1 MDSDSNKRNPSDLL
15 SLPPVDLKT
24 RKEND
29 IVKVFD
35 IVRNKYV
42 ALTPEEFVRQHFV
55 HWLVNTYHYP
65 LSLLMNE
72 VTINLN
78 GLSRRCDTVLFRAD
92 GRPRVIV
99 EYKAPTV
106 PITQKTFDQIAR
118 YNLVLE
124 ADYLIV
130 SNGVN
135 HYCCSIDTANKTY
148 NFIPVIPDY
157 LDMVNSPNS
166 DNFNYN

>member
-1 MDSDSNKRNPSDLL
+1 MASDSVNNLSNLL
-15 SLPPVDLKT
+15 TIPAVDLKI

-35 IVRNKYV
+35 IVRRKYV

-55 HWLVNTYHYP
+55 HWLVNKYHYP
-65 LSLLMNE
+65 LPLLMNE
-72 VTINLN
+72 VTIDLN
-78 GLSRRCDTVLFRAD
+78 GLSRRCDTVLFRSD

-106 PITQKTFDQIAR
+106 VISQKTFDQIAR
-118 YNLVLE
+118 YNLVLG

-135 HYCCSIDTANKTY
+135 HYCCAIDTTNKTY
-148 NFIPVIPDY
+148 NFIPLIPDY
-157 LDMVNSPNS
+157 NVMVRLPNCE
-166 DNFNYN
+166 N